1 MNDMGNYISFDKKA
15 AEGYAR
21 ALRKQ
26 RQREQ
31 QAAEEASIW
40 KELIEEDLAKK
51 RMASAV
57 IKQPKKHRESIDI
70 TNELQHLRDDALKEI
85 AEFADRIFA
94 ALNERR
100 VLILNKKYGMEWM
113 KVVTLIT
120 VYGAQRLLHNYGPI
134 SFKTKMGRI
143 VRLVS
148 PDADIRFDNIDERRQ
163 SVFAPF
169 VHMSSEMR
177 KDIKEFTKSLN
188 AEERNVL
195 AKELRAE
202 RHIMWEETK
211 KAKKDLGIE

>member
-1 MNDMGNYISFDKKA
+1 MGNYISFDKKA

-31 QAAEEASIW
+31 QAAEEASVW
-40 KELIEEDLAKK
+40 KELVEEDLAKK

-57 IKQPKKHRESIDI
+57 IKQPKKHREIDI
-70 TNELQHLRDDALKEI
+70 TNELQHLRDEALKDV

-100 VLILNKKYGMEWM
+100 ILILNKKYCMEWM

-134 SFKTKMGRI
+134 SFKTKMRRL
-143 VRLVS
+143 VRLAS
-148 PDADIRFDNIDERRQ
+148 PDADIRFDNTDERQQ
-163 SVFAPF
+163 SVFVPF
-169 VHMSSEMR
+169 VHMSIEMS
-177 KDIKEFTKSLN
+177 KDIKELTKSLN
-188 AEERNVL
+188 AEERNLL

-202 RHIMWEETK
+202 RRIMWEEMK
-211 KAKKDLGIE
+211 NAKKELGIE